1 MKKVFACLSTIL
13 LMLVAFGLVMQP
25 AKLSAVEVEDGKFIE
40 DPTLEEGDIPIYV
53 MNSIQTTF
61 PNLYDANAKKDDNYG
76 GPGRDYYWNE
86 IKFVVPQIENN
97 QLTGKQYTVYTQG
110 NYDSSKKTAAAT
122 KIYLWVDVDG
132 VPTTATQT
140 GASVSWTGQYP
151 PLFGDVSLSGVRYN
165 VSGQEV
171 VINNIYNENGVV
183 NGDHSTDCIY
193 LIFDGQGKAVRGAAH
208 DSYFSD
214 EKIAEYGFTQLF
226 GYKDGK
232 IVLRESAIGAGA
244 AVNGFGASDAELD
257 RVQVELDDLDN
268 PLLDEITGEP
278 LFDDDGNP
286 LYNKK
291 YVDGEEANLLSGLRY
306 VWQWYSEEDFDA
318 ESVNAV
324 QYLEEGWRYDK
335 WDYAYADPNG
345 GYVCLAFAPN
355 LAKFAQLTEKQ
366 YEIHNASIDAL
377 LAAGELNEDE
387 AAELKADVDE
397 SFDETT
403 GETTYTYGKGR
414 DNSNKLKPIER
425 PVIVSLVIPVN
436 GVSYRFG
443 YLDYTGNSV
452 EMHFNGF
459 CKMFEQGLLYGRN
472 EEYRAHARTYNFTAT
487 GLKAQNA
494 VVEGESFILREENGK
509 YVFELKEGATI
520 SPKDII
526 SINGMLGGYG
536 LVGDGT
542 EGTNVEAVQS
552 YKNADVSELEY
563 TMDINGEAVMRP
575 AVHLYETLDACADDI
590 IKALISWKVSKGVV
604 IAEDTTVATFAN
616 NTYDKFADGDLQLFA
631 EEVPAWA
638 WFVDYYTMKFNEQ
651 AAKDN
656 FESYDI
662 TKANALRW
670 GLHAFLNKI
679 KAGSWPYSP
688 DFTDFDTSDIAEYS
702 PEKEFRFDN
711 WEQFK
716 REFLVDFATEV
727 YDNPDRFNDEETG
740 EPTSAVWADLTYGV
754 DPDKCAAFFQSEKWA
769 FLGQELDALVAGE
782 GVNYKGAAAGTSNYY
797 RWNMHAYLNKITVGT
812 WPYSIK
818 CADMA
823 EPNWIGVPLEKD
835 WNKISY
841 ATEGLQAPYSFAL
854 ELTCYNKATG
864 ITDTIKVQ
872 FEVVNVFTP
881 VIRIDE
887 SALKVALGQTSM
899 NLRDAVKA
907 YDAEYKGGS
916 VYGSDI
922 SRQYLEFVLPE
933 GFDPENLKGGVYEI
947 TAVAKA
953 PADTGLTTKQKFTVR
968 VIDEFAPQVE
978 VRSEVSVVLG
988 EQLDPSKIL
997 VYAYDDVDGD
1007 LLRGANVNWIWYTIK
1022 SDYEPESSFVGEDF
1036 SSSITVYDSNGNST
1050 TKRFLVKVCGIDA
1063 SIEILDKFEE
1073 LEREVSGSIKQY
1085 QDMVDGLAAKLAD
1098 AQKPTDQKPT
1108 ESADS
1113 CAGFGAATAGL
1124 LASLGLVLVFIKKR
1138 H

>member
-61 PNLYDANAKKDDNYG
+61 PNLYDAKAQPDPMYG

-86 IKFVVPQIENN
+86 IKLVIPQIVEN
-97 QLTGKQYTVYTQG
+97 QLTGQQYTVYTQG

-140 GASVSWTGQYP
+140 GSSVSWTGTYP

-193 LIFDGQGKAVRGAAH
+193 LIFDGEGKAVRGAAH
-208 DSYFSD
+208 DSYFA
-214 EKIAEYGFTQLF
+214 AENIELYEFNQLF

-232 IVLRESAIGAGA
+232 IVLREAAVGAGA

-257 RVQVELDDLDN
+257 RVQHEVDDLDN
-268 PLLDEITGEP
+268 PLLDEVTGEP
-278 LFDDDGNP
+278 LFDDNGNP

-291 YVDGEEANLLSGLRY
+291 LVDGEEANLLSGLRY
-306 VWQWYSEEDFDA
+306 IWQWYSEEDFDA

-324 QYLEEGWRYDK
+324 QYLEEGWRFDK
-335 WDYAYADPNG
+335 WDYAFADQNG

-366 YEIHNASIDAL
+366 YEVHNASIDAL
-377 LAAGELNEDE
+377 VAAGELQAEE
-387 AAELKADVDE
+387 AEALKADVDE
-397 SFDETT
+397 IVDEAT
-403 GETTYTYGKGR
+403 GEVTYTYGKGR
-414 DNSNKLKPIER
+414 DNSNNLKPIER

-436 GVSYRFG
+436 GISYRFG

-452 EMHFNGF
+452 PMHFNGF

-472 EEYRAHARTYNFTAT
+472 EEYRAHARTSNFTAT

-494 VVEGESFILREENGK
+494 VVENQSFILREEDGK
-509 YVFELKEGATI
+509 LVFELKEGATI

-526 SINGMLGGYG
+526 AINGMLGGYG
-536 LVGDGT
+536 LVGDG
-542 EGTNVEAVQS
+542 EGSNVAAVQS

-575 AVHLYETLDACADDI
+575 AVHLYESLDACADDI
-590 IKALISWKVSKGVV
+590 IQALIAWKVSKGVV

-616 NTYDKFADGDLQLFA
+616 NTYGKFSDGDLQLFA

-651 AAKDN
+651 AAKDEFAGYTIN
-656 FESYDI
+656 Q
-662 TKANALRW
+662 ANALRW

-702 PEKEFRFDN
+702 PEKEFRFDT

-716 REFLVDFATEV
+716 EEFLVDFATEV
-727 YDNPDRFNDEETG
+727 YGDPDRFNDEETG

-754 DPDKCAAFFQSEKWA
+754 DVEKTLQFFQSEKWA

-823 EPNWIGVPLEKD
+823 DPNWIGVPLEKD
-835 WNKISY
+835 WNKVAYS
-841 ATEGLQAPYSFAL
+841 TEGLEAPYSFKL

-864 ITDTIKVQ
+864 ITDSIKVQ
-872 FEVVNVFTP
+872 FEVVKVFTP
-881 VIRIDE
+881 VIRVDE
-887 SALKVALGQTSM
+887 SALKVALGQESI
-899 NLRDAVKA
+899 NLRAAVKA

-933 GFDPENLKGGVYEI
+933 GFDPENLKGGTYEI

-953 PADTGLTTKQKFTVR
+953 PADTGLKATQKFQVM
-968 VIDEFAPQVE
+968 VIDTKAPVVE
-978 VRSEVSVVLG
+978 ARSEVYLMLG
-988 EQLDPSKIL
+988 EQLDVSKIL
-997 VYAYDDVDGD
+997 LFAVDDVDGNLMTEAD
-1007 LLRGANVNWIWYTIK
+1007 WIWYRITT
-1022 SDYEPESSFVGEDF
+1022 DYDPETCFVGDQY
-1036 SSSITVYDSNGNST
+1036 SSSITVYDANSNAT
-1050 TKRFLVKVCGIDA
+1050 TKRFSVVVCGSDA
-1063 SIEILDKFEE
+1063 ADVLDSFEE
-1073 LEREVSGSIKQY
+1073 LQNSFEELQAV
-1085 QDMVDGLAAKLAD
+1085 
-1098 AQKPTDQKPT
+1098 AQKAIKDLEAKVKALTAELAEAK
-1108 ESADS
+1108 ESSTQQADSS
-1113 CAGFGAATAGL
+1113 CAGFGAAAAGL
-1124 LASLGLVLVFIKKR
+1124 FATLGLALVLIKKR

>member
-61 PNLYDANAKKDDNYG
+61 PNLYDAKAQPDPMYG

-86 IKFVVPQIENN
+86 IKLVIPQIVEN
-97 QLTGKQYTVYTQG
+97 QLTGQQYTVYTQG

-140 GASVSWTGQYP
+140 GSSISWTGTYP

-193 LIFDGQGKAVRGAAH
+193 LIFDGEGKAVRGAAH
-208 DSYFSD
+208 DSYFA
-214 EKIAEYGFTQLF
+214 AENIELYEFNQLF

-232 IVLRESAIGAGA
+232 IVLREAAVGAGA

-257 RVQVELDDLDN
+257 RVQHEVDDLDN
-268 PLLDEITGEP
+268 PLLDEVTGEP
-278 LFDDDGNP
+278 LFDDNGNP

-291 YVDGEEANLLSGLRY
+291 LVDGEEANLLSGLRY
-306 VWQWYSEEDFDA
+306 IWQWYSEEDFDA

-324 QYLEEGWRYDK
+324 QYLEEGWRFDK
-335 WDYAYADPNG
+335 WDYAFADQNG

-366 YEIHNASIDAL
+366 YEVHNASIDAL
-377 LAAGELNEDE
+377 VAAGELQAEE
-387 AAELKADVDE
+387 AEELKADVDE
-397 SFDETT
+397 IVDEAT
-403 GETTYTYGKGR
+403 GEVTYTYGKGR
-414 DNSNKLKPIER
+414 DNNNNLKPIER

-436 GVSYRFG
+436 GISYRFG

-452 EMHFNGF
+452 PMHFNGF

-472 EEYRAHARTYNFTAT
+472 EEYRAHARTSNFTAT

-494 VVEGESFILREENGK
+494 VVENQSFILREEDGK
-509 YVFELKEGATI
+509 LVFELKEGATI

-526 SINGMLGGYG
+526 AINGMLGGYG
-536 LVGDGT
+536 LVGDG
-542 EGTNVEAVQS
+542 EGSNVAAVQS

-575 AVHLYETLDACADDI
+575 AVHLYESLDACADDI
-590 IKALISWKVSKGVV
+590 IQALIAWKVSKGVE
-604 IAEDTTVATFAN
+604 IAADTTVATFAN
-616 NTYDKFADGDLQLFA
+616 NTYGKFADGDLQLFA

-638 WFVDYYTMKFNEQ
+638 WFVEYYTMKFNEQ

-702 PEKEFRFDN
+702 PEKEFRFDT

-716 REFLVDFATEV
+716 TEFLVDFATEV
-727 YDNPDRFNDEETG
+727 YDNPARFNDEETG

-754 DPDKCAAFFQSEKWA
+754 DVEKTVAFFQSEKWA

-782 GVNYKGAAAGTSNYY
+782 GVNYKGPAAGTSNYY

-818 CADMA
+818 CANMA
-823 EPNWIGVPLEKD
+823 DPNWIGVPLEKD
-835 WNKISY
+835 WNKVAYS
-841 ATEGLQAPYSFAL
+841 TEGLEAPYSFKL

-864 ITDTIKVQ
+864 ITDSIKVQ
-872 FEVVNVFTP
+872 LEVVKVFTP
-881 VIRIDE
+881 VIRVDE
-887 SALKVALGQTSM
+887 SALKVALGQESI
-899 NLRDAVKA
+899 NLRAAVKA
-907 YDAEYKGGS
+907 YDGEYKGGS

-933 GFDPENLKGGVYEI
+933 GFDPENLKGGTYEI

-953 PADTGLTTKQKFTVR
+953 PADTGLKATQKFKVM
-968 VIDEFAPQVE
+968 VIDTKAPAVE
-978 VRSEVSVVLG
+978 VRSEVYLMLG

-997 VYAYDDVDGD
+997 VYAFDDVDGNLMTEAD
-1007 LLRGANVNWIWYTIK
+1007 WIWYRITT
-1022 SDYEPESSFVGEDF
+1022 DYDPETCFVGDQY
-1036 SSSITVYDSNGNST
+1036 SSSITVYDANSNAT
-1050 TKRFLVKVCGIDA
+1050 TKRFSVVVCGSDA
-1063 SIEILDKFEE
+1063 ADVLDSFEE
-1073 LEREVSGSIKQY
+1073 LQAVAQEAI
-1085 QDMVDGLAAKLAD
+1085 DGLEAKVKALTAELAEAKKPS
-1098 AQKPTDQKPT
+1098 AQQ
-1108 ESADS
+1108 ADSS
-1113 CAGFGAATAGL
+1113 CAGFGAAAAGL
-1124 LASLGLVLVFIKKR
+1124 FATLGLALVLIKKR